1 MQKTLALEFGCEVWG
16 DCALP
21 SFEKLQVQMGR
32 RILRCGLRTN
42 NEVVRGELGWETL
55 KARRDELRL
64 RYWRRLTE
72 MTSERIPKIL
82 YEESRKRMESEIQ
95 NDNPLTATWCS
106 YTKDLLEELKLGE
119 YWESNRASRK
129 NGKNLYEREYTT
141 EKRNSGL

>member
-1 MQKTLALEFGCEVWG
+1 M
-16 DCALP
+16 
-21 SFEKLQVQMGR
+21 
-32 RILRCGLRTN
+32 RTN

-72 MTSERIPKIL
+72 MTPERIPKIL

-95 NDNPLTATWCS
+95 EDASLTATWCS

-119 YWESNRASRK
+119 YWESNRAL
-129 NGKNLYEREYTT
+129 G
-141 EKRNSGL
+141 EKEKS